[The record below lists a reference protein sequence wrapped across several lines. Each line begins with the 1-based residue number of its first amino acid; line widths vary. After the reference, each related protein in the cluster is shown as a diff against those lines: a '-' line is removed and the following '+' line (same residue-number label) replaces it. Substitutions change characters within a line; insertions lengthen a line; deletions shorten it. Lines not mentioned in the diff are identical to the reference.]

1 MSERSF
7 YLPEAKAGVRAAIEA
22 IEAQTCAEIVVT
34 VRRASGDYRGADYL
48 CASIVALAALTGL
61 LFAER
66 EFSVLWMPVDV
77 AVAWAL
83 GALASAKIE
92 PCRRLFAGRARMARA
107 VHAGARAAFVE
118 LGVSRTR
125 ARSGILVYVAMLE
138 RRVELVADVGVDVSE
153 LGAPYEKA
161 VAALDAS
168 LRRGADVDAFLAALR
183 DLGPLLAPSL
193 PRAEDDV
200 NELPDEVHTS

>member
-7 YLPEAKAGVRAAIEA
+7 YLPEARAGVRAAIEA
-22 IEAQTCAEIVVT
+22 IESQTCAEIVVT
-34 VRRASGDYRGADYL
+34 VRRVSGDYRGADYL
-48 CASIVALAALTGL
+48 CASLVALATLVAL
-61 LFAER
+61 LFTEH

-83 GALASAKIE
+83 GALASAKIAA
-92 PCRRLFAGRARMARA
+92 CRRLFAGRARMASA
-107 VHAGARAAFVE
+107 VRSGARAAFVD

-138 RRVELVADVGVDVSE
+138 RRVELVADVGVDVSK

-161 VAALDAS
+161 VATLDAS
-168 LRRGADVDAFLAALR
+168 VRGGSGVDAFLASLR

-193 PRAEDDV
+193 PRADDDV
-200 NELPDEVHTS
+200 NELPDEVHIP